1 MSRRTVLC
9 AAIAAGLVIVL
20 IAPPAA
26 AAPGDLDATFS
37 DDGIATIALGA
48 GAEADDVAV
57 LPNGKVVAV
66 GTEDA
71 DVGTGSQM
79 LVVEYNASGKLD
91 HNFGGGDGIQE
102 LSFGACTQ
110 GRAVAVDGQGRIVV
124 AGVRENCTT
133 SNTVIALARFLPD
146 GSLDHAFGGGD
157 GWAITSLSGNGEYVS
172 DVAIDGSKIVAAGGI
187 LPGSSTVFRFL
198 VLRWNSNGTRD
209 HSFNGTGHRVTK
221 FSEGYDEAVAVGV
234 QPDHA
239 IVACGGTRVGGL
251 HERFAA
257 ARYTPAG
264 GLDATFGG
272 DGRATVDFGPGAD
285 FCTSLAL
292 SAGKVVLGGIADEDQ
307 AADFAFARLTATGH
321 PDTGFGTGGWRRCRS
336 RSGSTR
342 SAAWSSTG
350 RAGSWPRDGA
360 PSSTTRGSASFGSW
374 ATGHR
379 TRRSGTG
386 GSLRRRSGSTRWRTA
401 WRSATGPS
409 WSRARRT
416 APTTPWRWP
425 DTSRRRGGRSPAIV
439 AGGQGFEPW
448 SELPR

>member
-272 DGRATVDFGPGAD
+272 DGRATLDFGPGAD

-321 PDTGFGTGGWRRCRS
+321 PDTGFGTGGMATLSLSIGIDEVRSLVVDGSGRIVAAGWR
-336 RSGSTR
+336 
-342 SAAWSSTG
+342 AELND
-350 RAGSWPRDGA
+350 PRFGLVRFLGDGT
-360 PSSTTRGSASFGSW
+360 PDASFGNGGIVTTKVGKHSL
-374 ATGHR
+374 ANGVALGD
-379 TRRSGTG
+379 GT
-386 GSLRRRSGSTRWRTA
+386 
-401 WRSATGPS
+401 
-409 WSRARRT
+409 
-416 APTTPWRWP
+416 
-425 DTSRRRGGRSPAIV
+425 IVV
-439 AGGQGFEPW
+439 AGQENSPDHA
-448 SELPR
+448 LAVARYLA